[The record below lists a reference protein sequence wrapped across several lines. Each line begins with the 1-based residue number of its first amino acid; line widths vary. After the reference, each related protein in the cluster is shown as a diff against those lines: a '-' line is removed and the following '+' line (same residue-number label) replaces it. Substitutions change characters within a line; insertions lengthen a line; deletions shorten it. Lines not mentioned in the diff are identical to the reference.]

1 MHETNRILDLF
12 NYITFMVSISD
23 HRFAFGL
30 FPTTGCISREFQTD
44 SLFRQVFW

>member
-1 MHETNRILDLF
+1 MQETNRNIDLF

-23 HRFAFGL
+23 HRFADGL
-30 FPTTGCISREFQTD
+30 FPTTGCISRGFQTD